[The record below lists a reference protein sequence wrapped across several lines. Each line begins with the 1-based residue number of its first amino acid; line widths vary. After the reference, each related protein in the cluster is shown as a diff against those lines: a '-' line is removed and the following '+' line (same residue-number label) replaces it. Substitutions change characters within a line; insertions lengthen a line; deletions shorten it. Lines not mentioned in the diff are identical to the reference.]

1 MAILL
6 DTAHIPAADRHE
18 VFRAAML
25 EASGATR
32 IELDQVPAGVAGR
45 MELHEL
51 GATRIFTAQSSGI
64 ALLRDARTAGGASP
78 EAVAIAVQGLGVG
91 RHQMGERQRL
101 VKTGDVM
108 VVDVTRPFDFSWS
121 GTGSSTSLQVPIA
134 ELGMPLDAVQ
144 KASVRLESSPL
155 YGIVSRYLV
164 DLTGDAERLSSSPT
178 ASSLSEASVQLIRAL
193 LSSALD
199 DRPNARDVLE
209 QTLLAQVRAY
219 VREHVRDPGLSA
231 EQVALALS
239 VSRRQLFRICTHAD
253 FSLEQYVIGK
263 RLEGAKA
270 ALATPASRHRT
281 IASVAFS
288 WGFKDATHFSRR
300 FKAAYGMLPRD
311 WRREVEEETTLIQG
325 IELAD

>member
-25 EASGATR
+25 EASGATHV
-32 IELDQVPAGVAGR
+32 ELDPVPGGVSGR

-51 GATRIFTAQSSGI
+51 GETRIFTAQSSGI
-64 ALLRDARTAGGASP
+64 ALLRDSRAAGGASP
-78 EAVAIAVQGLGVG
+78 EAVAIAVHGLGVG

-101 VKTGDVM
+101 VRTGDVM
-108 VVDVTRPFDFSWS
+108 VVDVTRAFDFSWI

-134 ELGMPLDAVQ
+134 ELGMPLETVQ

-155 YGIVSRYLV
+155 YEIVSRYLV
-164 DLTGDAERLSSSPT
+164 DLTCDAARLSSSPT
-178 ASSLSEASVQLIRAL
+178 APTLGEASVQLIRAL
-193 LSSALD
+193 LSSAAGDL
-199 DRPNARDVLE
+199 PNSRDVLE

-219 VREHVRDPGLSA
+219 VREHLRDPGLSA
-231 EQVALALS
+231 EQVAVALS
-239 VSRRQLFRICTHAD
+239 VSRRQLFRVCTRAD

-270 ALATPASRHRT
+270 ALASPSTRNRS

-300 FKAAYGMLPRD
+300 FKTAYGMLPRD
-311 WRREVEEETTLIQG
+311 WRRHAEEENTSDQG
-325 IELAD
+325 IEFAD